1 MNGSGETGYG
11 SNSGGDHEG
20 PGVYQ
25 RKNSLIH
32 DVLGE
37 SKAQLQ
43 LMLPTALVYASSVLL
58 WLTSFAVLGRL
69 GEKQLAGA
77 SLGMTLSNLFGNV
90 VTLGLSSALDIHLTQ
105 AHGARQIRSMQAAL
119 QRGMLVLTI
128 ACGFV
133 SIILFNGEKILLL
146 ARQDPELA
154 KIGGTI
160 MKWTCIAIWPMTMF
174 DIVKRYF
181 QAMSRLRPALVTT
194 LFALVVTVLSNFI
207 LVFVKGYGVNGVG
220 ASLFLGNLSMF
231 LTIFAYYCYSE
242 VPDSW
247 WQLSDEAFERWQN
260 FLSLAFPSLVM
271 MFFEWGSF
279 EVGLL
284 VISYLGPETI
294 ATQTI
299 LMNAAYL
306 LFTIPAGVSTA
317 AVTRVGNHLGSGD
330 GRAASIASNVCGV
343 LAGLTGIFAAALL
356 TFTRNYWPYIYT
368 NDESLLAAVIE
379 VSPWLAIFELTD
391 NIQTTLGAA
400 VKGTGRPHLG
410 AILTA
415 VGFWVISVPLGS
427 YIAITQETVAGIW
440 QGFLYGEIVLI
451 SSYVYTLYSTDW
463 QLMVEKAQRLVLS
476 DAEIRSPLLKRAGSI
491 PPSPIPETIFV

>member
-1 MNGSGETGYG
+1 M
-11 SNSGGDHEG
+11 
-20 PGVYQ
+20 
-25 RKNSLIH
+25 
-32 DVLGE
+32 
-37 SKAQLQ
+37 
-43 LMLPTALVYASSVLL
+43 
-58 WLTSFAVLGRL
+58 F
-69 GEKQLAGA
+69 
-77 SLGMTLSNLFGNV
+77 
-90 VTLGLSSALDIHLTQ
+90 Q

-119 QRGMLVLTI
+119 QRGMMVLTI
-128 ACGFV
+128 ACGCLSV
-133 SIILFNGEKILLL
+133 VLFNGERILLL
-146 ARQDPELA
+146 AKQDPELA
-154 KIGGTI
+154 QIGGTI

-194 LFALVVTVLSNFI
+194 LFALVVTMLSNFV

-220 ASLFLGNLSMF
+220 ASLFLGNMAMF

-284 VISYLGPETI
+284 IISYLGPETI

-317 AVTRVGNHLGSGD
+317 AVTRVGNHLGAGD
-330 GRAASIASNVCGV
+330 GKAAAIASTVCGV
-343 LAGLTGIFAAALL
+343 LAGLSGIVAAALL
-356 TFTRNYWPYIYT
+356 TLTRNYWPYIYT

-415 VGFWVISVPLGS
+415 IGFWVISVPLGS
-427 YIAITQETVAGIW
+427 YISITRETVAGIW

-451 SSYVYTLYSTDW
+451 SSYIYALYVTDW
-463 QLMVEKAQRLVLS
+463 PLMVEKAQRLVLS
-476 DAEIRSPLLKRAGSI
+476 DAKSGDPLLKRKNSI